1 MWLAFF
7 FLFSLLGG
15 TAFAQSLPEREAT
28 APRAIVVPPA
38 KTLAD
43 EERERERRREALALL
58 LLAASGK
65 PPHVALLRE

>member
-1 MWLAFF
+1 MWLVFF

-15 TAFAQSLPEREAT
+15 TAFAQSLPEREVKA
-28 APRAIVVPPA
+28 PPA

-65 PPHVALLRE
+65 TPRVALLRE

>member
-1 MWLAFF
+1 MWLALF

-15 TAFAQSLPEREAT
+15 PAFAQSLPELELT
-28 APRAIVVPPA
+28 AQPVVVAPPA

-43 EERERERRREALALL
+43 EERERERWREALALL